1 MIKNKKVYIAVVGA
15 VIGAVLLLFGG
26 RVGGLGSG
34 DTGTS
39 KTADEVV
46 QTKAMDTYRSDLE
59 KRMEKICAQVRGVGN
74 VRVVV
79 SLSGG
84 FEYVYATN
92 AKWSAGTSST
102 EYIVVDDGSDEKLVL
117 LYEKAPEIMGVGVVC
132 EGGDDPAVRAEVVQ
146 LLSAAFRVG
155 SHNIHVSCGK

>member
-1 MIKNKKVYIAVVGA
+1 MTKNKKVYIAVVGA
-15 VIGAVLLLFGG
+15 AIGIALLLFGG
-26 RVGGLGSG
+26 RLSRLGSS
-34 DTGTS
+34 DTGAN
-39 KTADEVV
+39 KKADEVV

-59 KRMEKICAQVRGVGN
+59 KRMEKICARVRGVGD

-84 FEYVYATN
+84 FEYVYASN
-92 AKWSAGTSST
+92 AKWSSGTSST

-117 LYEKAPEIMGVGVVC
+117 LYEKAPEITGIGVVC
-132 EGGDDPAVRAEVVQ
+132 AGGDDPTVRAEVIQ
-146 LLSAAFRVG
+146 LLSAAFGVG